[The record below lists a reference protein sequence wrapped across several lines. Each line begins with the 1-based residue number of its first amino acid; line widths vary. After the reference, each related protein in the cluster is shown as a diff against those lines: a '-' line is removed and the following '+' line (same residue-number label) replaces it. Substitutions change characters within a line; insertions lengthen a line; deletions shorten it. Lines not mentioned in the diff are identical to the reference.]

1 MLHHANRHILH
12 IIMIVEVMGNVI
24 LIRKL
29 KVFRKEELIRKVIR
43 RVKFIKKM
51 KVMKKV
57 KAKRLKEIFLNT
69 LW

>member
-1 MLHHANRHILH
+1 ML
-12 IIMIVEVMGNVI
+12 
-24 LIRKL
+24 
-29 KVFRKEELIRKVIR
+29 RKEGLIRKVFR

-57 KAKRLKEIFLNT
+57 KAKRFKEIFLNT

>member
-1 MLHHANRHILH
+1 ML
-12 IIMIVEVMGNVI
+12 
-24 LIRKL
+24 
-29 KVFRKEELIRKVIR
+29 RKEELIRKVIR

-57 KAKRLKEIFLNT
+57 KAKRFKEIFLNT

>member
-1 MLHHANRHILH
+1 MLHHADRHILH
-12 IIMIVEVMGNVI
+12 VITIVEVIGNAN

-29 KVFRKEELIRKVIR
+29 KVFRIEELTRKVIR
-43 RVKFIKKM
+43 RVKFIKEM

-57 KAKRLKEIFLNT
+57 KAKHFKEIFLNT